1 MLWCWQTKPT
11 DRPTFTQLQEYFAAM
26 LQRDS
31 GHDYFSFEVNEQ
43 RDYYQI
49 NSDEIAENIVEG
61 VETVV
66 HASDKVN
73 SNSDKANSKS
83 DKLNSKLDQVN
94 SKSDKENTKVNVD
107 ALETENKLDS
117 WYNHTAVSKVP
128 NTSWETDQRSL
139 DRKEERCIPV
149 SVLNEIT
156 KAFTQEHIT
165 EDDTYDV
172 GGIQVPSQAQ
182 TEQEFEHSEYQQN
195 GIVNPVAHRIAKTL
209 WSFGNSEGNRFNVQH
224 ELEDRTSEVSD
235 SSLSSAGHRRPVS
248 ELDRLSG
255 SSDEVFTDCPG
266 CLKTIDNGHRVLA
279 CPQCQKARIE
289 LTMFDLHF
297 TDRNDS
303 AISSATSDDLKSDLG
318 SPSGSPESSPSLTIG
333 SQTATQVTAGK
344 RNVKKTSSAKY
355 YDEASIAEMISKY
368 PLWTA
373 RDGNTSPK
381 DNRIYQRISEVDANC
396 ENKTGNHQLDPY
408 HSVHIGIDRK
418 ELWSVSETRM

>member
-31 GHDYFSFEVNEQ
+31 GHDYFSFDVNEQ

-49 NSDEIAENIVEG
+49 NSDQIAENIEG
-61 VETVV
+61 VET
-66 HASDKVN
+66 A
-73 SNSDKANSKS
+73 
-83 DKLNSKLDQVN
+83 N
-94 SKSDKENTKVNVD
+94 SKSDKENTKLNVV
-107 ALETENKLDS
+107 ALETENNLNS
-117 WYNHTAVSKVP
+117 WCNHTAGSKVP
-128 NTSWETDQRSL
+128 NTSWETDERGL
-139 DRKEERCIPV
+139 DRKEERCSPV
-149 SVLNEIT
+149 GVLNEIT
-156 KAFTQEHIT
+156 ETFTIEHIT
-165 EDDTYDV
+165 EDNTKDV
-172 GGIQVPSQAQ
+172 HGIEVPGQAW
-182 TEQEFEHSEYQQN
+182 TENEFEHSEYQHN
-195 GIVNPVAHRIAKTL
+195 SIVNPVAHRIAKTL
-209 WSFGNSEGNRFNVQH
+209 WSFGNSEGNRAQR
-224 ELEDRTSEVSD
+224 ELEDTTSEVSD

-248 ELDRLSG
+248 EFDRLSG

-266 CLKTIDNGHRVLA
+266 CLKTIGNGHRVLA

-318 SPSGSPESSPSLTIG
+318 SPSGSPEGSPSLTIG

-373 RDGNTSPK
+373 RDGNTPR
-381 DNRIYQRISEVDANC
+381 DNRIYQRISEVDVNC
-396 ENKTGNHQLDPY
+396 EDKAGNHQLDPY
-408 HSVHIGIDRK
+408 YSVHIGIDRK

>member
-31 GHDYFSFEVNEQ
+31 GHDYFSFDVNEQ

-49 NSDEIAENIVEG
+49 NSDEIAENIEG
-61 VETVV
+61 LETAV
-66 HASDKVN
+66 HASDKA
-73 SNSDKANSKS
+73 DSKS
-83 DKLNSKLDQVN
+83 DKVN
-94 SKSDKENTKVNVD
+94 SKSDKKNNKLNVD
-107 ALETENKLDS
+107 ALETENNLNS
-117 WYNHTAVSKVP
+117 WYNHTAGSKVP
-128 NTSWETDQRSL
+128 NTGWETDERSL
-139 DRKEERCIPV
+139 DRKEENCSSV
-149 SVLNEIT
+149 GVLNEIT
-156 KAFTQEHIT
+156 KTFTQEHAT
-165 EDDTYDV
+165 DDDTKDV
-172 GGIQVPSQAQ
+172 HGMVQVPGQAQ
-182 TEQEFEHSEYQQN
+182 AEKEFEHTEYQQSV
-195 GIVNPVAHRIAKTL
+195 IVNPVAHRIAKTL
-209 WSFGNSEGNRFNVQH
+209 WSFGNSEGNRFNDQH
-224 ELEDRTSEVSD
+224 ELEDRTSEVSV

-248 ELDRLSG
+248 EFDRLSG

-266 CLKTIDNGHRVLA
+266 CLKTIGNGHRVLA

-318 SPSGSPESSPSLTIG
+318 SPSGSPEGSPSLTIGSPSLTIG
-333 SQTATQVTAGK
+333 SQTATQVTAGR

-373 RDGNTSPK
+373 QDGNTPR

-408 HSVHIGIDRK
+408 YSVHIGIDRK

>member
-31 GHDYFSFEVNEQ
+31 GHDYFSFDVNEQ

-49 NSDEIAENIVEG
+49 NSDEIAENIEG
-61 VETVV
+61 VETAV
-66 HASDKVN
+66 HA
-73 SNSDKANSKS
+73 SDKANSKS
-83 DKLNSKLDQVN
+83 DKENNKL
-94 SKSDKENTKVNVD
+94 NVD

-117 WYNHTAVSKVP
+117 WYNHTAGAKVP

-139 DRKEERCIPV
+139 DRKGESCIPFR
-149 SVLNEIT
+149 VLNEMAKT
-156 KAFTQEHIT
+156 FTQEHIT
-165 EDDTYDV
+165 EDDTKDV
-172 GGIQVPSQAQ
+172 FGIEVPSQAQ
-182 TEQEFEHSEYQQN
+182 AEKEFEHSEYQQN

-209 WSFGNSEGNRFNVQH
+209 WSFGNSEGNRFNVER
-224 ELEDRTSEVSD
+224 ELEDRTSEVSE

-248 ELDRLSG
+248 EFDRLSG

-266 CLKTIDNGHRVLA
+266 CLKTIGNGHRVLA

-318 SPSGSPESSPSLTIG
+318 SPSSSPEGSPSLTIG
-333 SQTATQVTAGK
+333 SQTLTQVTAGK

-355 YDEASIAEMISKY
+355 YDEASIADMINKY
-368 PLWTA
+368 QLWTA
-373 RDGNTSPK
+373 RDGYTPR
-381 DNRIYQRISEVDANC
+381 DNRIYQRISELDANC
-396 ENKTGNHQLDPY
+396 ENKTGNDQLDPY
-408 HSVHIGIDRK
+408 YSVHIGIDRK

>member
-1 MLWCWQTKPT
+1 
-11 DRPTFTQLQEYFAAM
+11 M

-31 GHDYFSFEVNEQ
+31 GHDYFSFDVNEQ

-49 NSDEIAENIVEG
+49 NSDEIAENIEG
-61 VETVV
+61 VETEI
-66 HASDKVN
+66 HASDK
-73 SNSDKANSKS
+73 
-83 DKLNSKLDQVN
+83 VN
-94 SKSDKENTKVNVD
+94 SKSDKENNKLNVD
-107 ALETENKLDS
+107 DLEAENKLNS
-117 WYNHTAVSKVP
+117 WYNRTAGSKVP
-128 NTSWETDQRSL
+128 NTSWETDKRNL
-139 DRKEERCIPV
+139 DRKEESCMTV
-149 SVLNEIT
+149 GVLNEIT
-156 KAFTQEHIT
+156 ETFKIEHIT
-165 EDDTYDV
+165 EDDTKDV
-172 GGIQVPSQAQ
+172 YGIEVPGQAQ
-182 TEQEFEHSEYQQN
+182 AENKFEHTEYQQSDIVNTVAHRIAKTPEKEFENTEYQQN

-209 WSFGNSEGNRFNVQH
+209 WSFGNSEGNRFNDQH
-224 ELEDRTSEVSD
+224 ELEDRTSEVSV

-248 ELDRLSG
+248 EFDRLSG

-333 SQTATQVTAGK
+333 SPSFTIGSQTGTQFTAGK

-355 YDEASIAEMISKY
+355 YDEASIAEMINKY

-373 RDGNTSPK
+373 RDGNTPR
-381 DNRIYQRISEVDANC
+381 DDRIYQRISEVDANC
-396 ENKTGNHQLDPY
+396 EDKTGNHQLDPY
-408 HSVHIGIDRK
+408 YSVHIGIDRK